1 MNSVAGGMFVGDMGC
16 FHAFHKRFVNQ
27 IVHHIFDFF
36 FLRKIK
42 KKSTPQLTCMSHKL
56 LSMSP
61 ASLHAPPSM
70 FPQIPR
76 CPSASPMSHNFSPCL
91 PDSLHVP
98 PYLHVPHL
106 TSIHQSKQ
114 KTEAGTLIDASNK
127 TKSRYFSLK
136 SLLKLPMLMAIA
148 SLRLGY

>member
-42 KKSTPQLTCMSHKL
+42 KKKYPTAYLHVPQASFHVPSFPPCPALYVPPNP
-56 LSMSP
+56 SMSL
-61 ASLHAPPSM
+61 S
-70 FPQIPR
+70 FP
-76 CPSASPMSHNFSPCL
+76 
-91 PDSLHVP
+91 HVP